1 MYNHLKNFKIKTM
14 KNTSWLKIGLLSIA
28 IITAGFFVSET
39 LWKSTKNNR
48 KVNVKGL
55 SEREVKANLAVWPME
70 ITITDN
76 NLTSLNKEIERQKK
90 IVLTFFKQK
99 GFTDAEI
106 NAGVSNITDAKANL
120 YGNNKQNFRYLS
132 RTEITLR
139 TTDIAKVK
147 SAQKESIN
155 LASQGIL
162 INSKNTWRP
171 VEYLFTGLNSIKP
184 EMIEEATK
192 KAKEVAEKFAQDSNS
207 KVGKIQSATQG
218 LFSISNRDSNTPD
231 IKKVRVVTTVIYF
244 LED

>member
-1 MYNHLKNFKIKTM
+1 M
-14 KNTSWLKIGLLSIA
+14 KNTSWLKIGVVSLA
-28 IITAGFFVSET
+28 IIIAGFFVSET

-90 IVLTFFKQK
+90 VVLNFFKQK
-99 GFTDAEI
+99 GFTDTEI

-139 TTDIAKVK
+139 TTDIAKIK
-147 SAQKESIN
+147 AAQKESIN
-155 LASQGIL
+155 LASQGVL

-171 VEYLFTGLNSIKP
+171 VEYIFTDLNSIKP

-207 KVGKIQSATQG
+207 KVGKIQSASQG

>member
-1 MYNHLKNFKIKTM
+1 M

-28 IITAGFFVSET
+28 IIIAGFFVSET

-90 IVLTFFKQK
+90 IVLNFFKQK
-99 GFTDAEI
+99 GFTDEEI

-139 TTDIAKVK
+139 TTDIVK
-147 SAQKESIN
+147 IKAAQKESIN

-207 KVGKIQSATQG
+207 KVGKIQSASQG

>member
-1 MYNHLKNFKIKTM
+1 M

-28 IITAGFFVSET
+28 IIIAGFFVSET

-90 IVLTFFKQK
+90 IVLNFFKQK
-99 GFTDAEI
+99 GFTDEEI

-139 TTDIAKVK
+139 TTDITKIKA
-147 SAQKESIN
+147 AQKESIN

-207 KVGKIQSATQG
+207 KVGKIQSASQG

-231 IKKVRVVTTVIYF
+231 IKKVRVVTTVVYF

>member
-1 MYNHLKNFKIKTM
+1 M

-28 IITAGFFVSET
+28 IIIAGFFVSET

-90 IVLTFFKQK
+90 IVLNFFKQK
-99 GFTDAEI
+99 GFTDEEI

-139 TTDIAKVK
+139 TTDITKIKA
-147 SAQKESIN
+147 AQKESIN

-207 KVGKIQSATQG
+207 KVGKIQSASQG

>member
-1 MYNHLKNFKIKTM
+1 M
-14 KNTSWLKIGLLSIA
+14 KNTSWLKIGLLSLA
-28 IITAGFFVSET
+28 IIIAGFFVSET

-90 IVLTFFKQK
+90 VVLNFFKQK
-99 GFTDAEI
+99 GFTDTEI

-139 TTDIAKVK
+139 TTDITKIK

-155 LASQGIL
+155 LASQGVL

-171 VEYLFTGLNSIKP
+171 VEYIFTGLNSIKP

-207 KVGKIQSATQG
+207 KVGQIQSASQG

-231 IKKVRVVTTVIYF
+231 IKKVRVVTTVTYF

>member
-1 MYNHLKNFKIKTM
+1 M

-28 IITAGFFVSET
+28 IIIAGFFVSET

-90 IVLTFFKQK
+90 IVLNFFKQK

-139 TTDIAKVK
+139 TTDIAKIK
-147 SAQKESIN
+147 AAQKESIN

-171 VEYLFTGLNSIKP
+171 VEYLFTDLNSIKP